1 MRGVTELV
9 SLSIVGIVFL
19 QLADTL
25 YSGRF
30 TRADV
35 LLERLKRNRPVAAA
49 RLQATFHLTG
59 AALMAVIL
67 WAAWTPLVESI
78 RIREYVGAIGD
89 FTAPVWPVR
98 LIMLIGLA
106 VTLLTFLFL
115 AFADLRRARGL
126 VHTARRLNM
135 SAALIASLSLVA
147 MLLLIWCGMHV
158 AVVLATVSFIGVWLI
173 KGNVEVAANLLAQG
187 ASDAVASHIF
197 GVVPLFVLT
206 GFLVAAADV
215 GKDAFEV
222 ANQLFRR
229 LRGGLGV
236 ATVAANAVFA
246 AITGISIAS
255 AAVFTRVAVPQ
266 MQRFGYRSG
275 FATGVVAGSS
285 VLGMLIP
292 PSLLMILY
300 GFLSNQSVGD
310 MFTAGIVPGLL
321 LALSYAVGIV
331 LLAYLRPGMVFVGGR
346 ALPVETEALMPVGE
360 LLVKLLPSV
369 VMIVAVLGGLY
380 GGLFTATEAGAV
392 GAALALLIAV
402 LKRKLN
408 ARSLW
413 AVLTETGHVTVAV
426 SFLIICASI
435 YTRMLAMSGM
445 PQFLVESMAAAGLG
459 QVAFLLLY
467 VAVVI
472 ALGTIIDSS
481 SIMLIVL
488 PLMLPIAQQ
497 FGMNLV
503 WFGVITVVAVEIG
516 LLTPPFGLSV
526 FVIKSTLNDPS
537 ISLGDIFRGT
547 APFTLIMFIVLL
559 VLMAFPQLS
568 LVLLK

>member
-1 MRGVTELV
+1 
-9 SLSIVGIVFL
+9 
-19 QLADTL
+19 
-25 YSGRF
+25 
-30 TRADV
+30 
-35 LLERLKRNRPVAAA
+35 
-49 RLQATFHLTG
+49 
-59 AALMAVIL
+59 
-67 WAAWTPLVESI
+67 
-78 RIREYVGAIGD
+78 
-89 FTAPVWPVR
+89 
-98 LIMLIGLA
+98 
-106 VTLLTFLFL
+106 
-115 AFADLRRARGL
+115 
-126 VHTARRLNM
+126 M
-135 SAALIASLSLVA
+135 SSALIASLSLVL
-147 MLLLIWCGMHV
+147 MLVLIWGGMHV
-158 AVVLATVSFIGVWLI
+158 AVVLGLVSFIGVWLI
-173 KGNVEVAANLLAQG
+173 KSDVSIAANLLA
-187 ASDAVASHIF
+187 AAANDAISSHIF

-206 GFLVAAADV
+206 GFLVANADV

-229 LRGGLGV
+229 LRGGLGI

-266 MQRFGYRSG
+266 MLRFGYRGG

-321 LALSYAVGIV
+321 LALAYAGGIV
-331 LLAYLRPGMVFVGGR
+331 LMAYLRPGMVFAGGV
-346 ALPVETEALMPVGE
+346 PQDIEDQDLMSVPQM
-360 LLVKLLPSV
+360 LLKLLPSV
-369 VMIVAVLGGLY
+369 VMIVFVLGGLY
-380 GGLFTATEAGAV
+380 AGLFTATEAGAV
-392 GAALALLIAV
+392 GAGLALLIAL
-402 LKRKLN
+402 LKRKLDS
-408 ARSLW
+408 AGLW
-413 AVLTETGHVTVAV
+413 SVLTETGHVTVAV

-445 PQFLVESMAAAGLG
+445 PQFLVETMSRAGLG
-459 QVAFLLLY
+459 STGFLLVY
-467 VAVVI
+467 VGVVV

-488 PLMLPIAQQ
+488 PLMLPIAEQ

-503 WFGVITVVAVEIG
+503 WFGVVTVIAVEIG

-526 FVIKSTLNDPS
+526 FVIKSTLSEPG

-547 APFTLIMFIVLL
+547 APFTLIMLL
-559 VLMAFPQLS
+559 VLALLIVFPQLS